1 MCSTFELNKM
11 KEKIIKNIE
20 KFFSI
25 IKEAEDDDDDDNDNE
40 EDDFFESCNDA
51 T

>member
-1 MCSTFELNKM
+1 M
-11 KEKIIKNIE
+11 KAKIIKNIE

-25 IKEAEDDDDDDNDNE
+25 IKEAEDDDDNDND
-40 EDDFFESCNDA
+40 EDDLFESCTDA

>member
-1 MCSTFELNKM
+1 M

>member
-1 MCSTFELNKM
+1 LSSTFELNKI
-11 KEKIIKNIE
+11 KEKIIKNIN

-25 IKEAEDDDDDDNDNE
+25 IKEAEDDDDDNDNE
-40 EDDFFESCNDA
+40 EDDLFESCTDA